1 MASASSFKAVGAG
14 LLWKYGRFKAAG
26 RMLVKELSSDDPNAQ
41 TVAGTF
47 LVQAGERSRPLI
59 EDGLARGE
67 SGLYEQVL
75 ADLEDDDDGRLE
87 ELAQSDNPKVA
98 DAARSMLEQR
108 KRETGN

>member
-1 MASASSFKAVGAG
+1 MKTGSPG
-14 LLWKYGRFKAAG
+14 
-26 RMLVKELSSDDPNAQ
+26 
-41 TVAGTF
+41 
-47 LVQAGERSRPLI
+47 
-59 EDGLARGE
+59 GE

-98 DAARSMLEQR
+98 DAALNMLEKR